1 MVRPLRLEA
10 EGGVYHVIG
19 RGNERKAIFRD
30 DRDREAYLE
39 RLERYRERFGF
50 RLYAFCLLDNHVH
63 LALERGPVR
72 LSRVMLALH
81 GSYSQFFNRRHG
93 RVGHLF
99 QGRFKAFLVEK
110 DRYLLALIRYIHE
123 NPVKAKIVERPELYL
138 WSSDRFYRRGKG
150 PEWLDLERVLA
161 MLGRKR
167 KAAVRAYRRLMGE
180 PLEEPYEHLR
190 EIGQAVK
197 GGEDFAIRAFRRAG
211 EKPARRLGLT
221 ERQVAEVVAHAL
233 GFAVSQLQTSS
244 RRRELAKA
252 RTLAAYLARREA
264 RIAVARMA
272 KFFDRDESTLNRNV
286 VRLEEEIASNS
297 KLARLVE
304 QLGKR
309 LDNNTG
315 THG

>member
-1 MVRPLRLEA
+1 M
-10 EGGVYHVIG
+10 YHVIG

-39 RLERYRERFGF
+39 RLEKYRERFGF

-63 LALERGPVR
+63 LAIERGPVT

-110 DRYLLALIRYIHE
+110 DRYLLALVRYIHE
-123 NPVKAKIVERPELYL
+123 NPVKAKIVERPELYA
-138 WSSDRFYRRGKG
+138 WSSDRFYRRGGG
-150 PEWLDLERVLA
+150 PDWLDRDRVFGMLA
-161 MLGRKR
+161 RRR
-167 KAAVRAYRRLMGE
+167 KAALQAYRRLMGE
-180 PLEEPYEHLR
+180 PLEEPYEHVR

-197 GGEDFAIRAFRRAG
+197 GDEEFAIRAFRQMG
-211 EKPARRLGLT
+211 EKPAPRLGLT
-221 ERQVAEVVAHAL
+221 ERQIAQVVAEAL
-233 GFAVSQLQTSS
+233 GIEVSQLRTSS
-244 RRRELAKA
+244 RRRDLVRA

-272 KFFDRDESTLNRNV
+272 RFFDREESTLNRNV
-286 VRLEEEIASNS
+286 MCLENEIVSDR

-304 QLGKR
+304 R
-309 LDNNTG
+309 ISNRFR
-315 THG
+315 